1 MKVPILENDRAKLI
15 PLTMENYS
23 LVADIASENNLIQYS
38 PSNISTP
45 EALKDYV
52 KTAINLKEQ
61 GKAMPFLI
69 HDNHARA
76 YAGCTRFGHIDWK
89 NKVAHI
95 GWTWIGKSFQGTGLN
110 RHVKNLMI
118 DYLFNDLE
126 FDKLEFRI
134 DERNLRSR
142 RAVEKLGA
150 HLEGILRSN
159 TIMQDGFRRNSCC
172 YGILKSEWS
181 LNS

>member
-1 MKVPILENDRAKLI
+1 MKTHVLENDRAKLI
-15 PLTMENYS
+15 PLTMQNYTLIS
-23 LVADIASENNLIQYS
+23 HIATEENLIQYS
-38 PSNISTP
+38 PSDISTP
-45 EALKDYV
+45 KALKDYV
-52 KTAINLKEQ
+52 KTAVALQEE

-69 HDNHARA
+69 YDKHSGA
-76 YAGCTRFGHIDWK
+76 YAGCTRFGHIDWQ

-95 GWTWIGKSFQGTGLN
+95 GWTWLGNAFQGTGLN
-110 RHVKNLMI
+110 RQVKNLMI
-118 DYLFNDLE
+118 HYLFDDLRFE
-126 FDKLEFRI
+126 KLEFRI

-172 YGILKSEWS
+172 YGILKSEWA
-181 LNS
+181 